1 MPRNGSITSCHGMVP
16 LHRATNGPIA
26 SCHEWSHYI
35 MPRMAPLHHATNGP
49 ITSCRGMAPLHHATE
64 WFHYIMPRMVP
75 LHHATNGPITSCH
88 EWSHY
93 IMPRMVPLELLQQY
107 SFLSPQE
114 EYYLTHQ
121 CFLTNRALN
130 LVVWNATEEERG
142 LEGLNIWLQNL
153 HVRGCL
159 MRFSPVCHCHLMYTC

>member
-1 MPRNGSITSCHGMVP
+1 MLICILRGRSLNRVEGWLCQCKVYALNLRQAGIV
-16 LHRATNGPIA
+16 
-26 SCHEWSHYI
+26 
-35 MPRMAPLHHATNGP
+35 PLHHA
-49 ITSCRGMAPLHHATE
+49 ME
-64 WFHYIMPRMVP
+64 WFHYIMPR
-75 LHHATNGPITSCH
+75 NGPIASCH
-88 EWSHY
+88 
-93 IMPRMVPLELLQQY
+93 RMVPLELLQQY

-159 MRFSPVCHCHLMYTC
+159 MCFSPVCYCHLMYTC